1 MLSSIKGVPTFEAI
15 MQTLILSQLCRG
27 RLGHLQRNSKCLN
40 AVASEL
46 QPNGETYTI
55 FMRFQDESGRAS
67 SSHSAQDEVT
77 EWMKGWTEM
86 DKMDELKETKSQDA
100 FWSKLRAAAERKVG
114 PANAERFC
122 AAFKTVHEKLVYKE
136 LSLEAAQRFLSTHKT
151 DKIRTES

>member
-1 MLSSIKGVPTFEAI
+1 MDEHEFRR
-15 MQTLILSQLCRG
+15 ILDLFQVVRSGDYC
-27 RLGHLQRNSKCLN
+27 
-40 AVASEL
+40 
-46 QPNGETYTI
+46 
-55 FMRFQDESGRAS
+55 FQDESGRAS

-100 FWSKLRAAAERKVG
+100 FWSKLRAAAESKVG

-136 LSLEAAQRFLSTHKT
+136 LSLEAAQRFISTHKT
-151 DKIRTES
+151 DKIRTDSC